1 MTPTPDGATLLT
13 GSWKTTFEQAAAAY
27 DGPILIWLLAIPGA
41 LLVLP
46 LLSVACGRWMRGVS
60 RAFGLLTGGA
70 CCLAVIALMFSGPT
84 PWDGRKF
91 NSGSICR
98 GRSSRC

>member
-1 MTPTPDGATLLT
+1 MSKPLPPMMDPL
-13 GSWKTTFEQAAAAY
+13 
-27 DGPILIWLLAIPGA
+27 LIWLLAIPGA

-70 CCLAVIALMFSGPT
+70 CCLVVMALMFFRADTLGWSEIQFGVDL
-84 PWDGRKF
+84 PWSVFPLLSVAIGVAT
-91 NSGSICR
+91 
-98 GRSSRC
+98 